1 MGLVFSADNSV
12 NVFDAGSTRDRRDP
26 EICMTILSSSALPQ
40 IAVLG
45 AGLPG
50 REYAARLQA
59 RGQFAGYVDPTSA
72 GVYAVSQGIEVTDSC
87 DRLIQTSAVQGAII
101 ATTPDETL
109 EASCAALRAGL
120 PILIDPA
127 FLDRREDAEV
137 IDALAADQ
145 GLSAVMGWKRRFHP
159 EVRQLRQLL
168 SGQQLGQL
176 VSCHVT
182 SWMSKPDGFFTDV
195 NWSNR
200 PYAGPI
206 MSQLTVDID
215 LLRSLFGE
223 IRDVSGMAG
232 SPGKGLPIAD
242 ACVLIVRFS
251 SGLLATVNV
260 ADAVAAPFNWHLAS
274 GDDPNYSHTDQS
286 CYWIAGTH
294 GSVTMPNAVLWH
306 YGPSGPDWFQR
317 IQRDPKP
324 VEAPVGAEAD
334 ALLDAWTEML
344 VDPNQS
350 LSCTVSDALQTF
362 QVLDRIRR
370 ILNDL

>member
-1 MGLVFSADNSV
+1 MT
-12 NVFDAGSTRDRRDP
+12 TRSP
-26 EICMTILSSSALPQ
+26 SILPQ

-50 REYAARLQA
+50 REYAAHLQA
-59 RGQFAGYVDPTSA
+59 RGQFAGFVDPTSA
-72 GVYAVSQGIEVTDSC
+72 GVYAASQGIEVIDSC
-87 DRLIQTSAVQGAII
+87 DRLVASKAVQGAIV

-127 FLDRREDAEV
+127 FLDRREEAEV
-137 IDALAADQ
+137 IDALATDQ
-145 GLSAVMGWKRRFHP
+145 GLTAMMGWKRRFHP
-159 EVRQLRQLL
+159 EVTQVRELLR
-168 SGQQLGQL
+168 GQQLGPL
-176 VSCHVT
+176 VTCHVT

-206 MSQLTVDID
+206 LSQLTVDID

-223 IRDVSGMAG
+223 IEDVNGMAG
-232 SPGKGLPIAD
+232 NPGKGLPMAD
-242 ACVLIVRFS
+242 ACVLTLRFA

-286 CYWIAGTH
+286 CYWIAGTY
-294 GSVTMPNAVLWH
+294 GSVTMPNATLWH

-324 VEAPVGAEAD
+324 VSAPVGAETD
-334 ALLDAWTEML
+334 ALLAAWTEML
-344 VDPNQS
+344 LDPSQP
-350 LSCTVSDALQTF
+350 LSCPVSDALSTF

-370 ILNDL
+370 ILSDL